1 MSWSREVRRRRM
13 RNYRLMFRVALLC
26 VAISLVVTVFGGLK
40 AVVDA
45 QVEWLVFGL
54 LMFVWS
60 AGCAYL
66 TIDSTVK
73 IIDVETVETQEAKPR
88 SG

>member
-1 MSWSREVRRRRM
+1 MSWSREVRQRRM

-26 VAISLVVTVFGGLK
+26 LAISLAMTLLGGLK
-40 AVVDA
+40 AIADA

-66 TIDSTVK
+66 TVDSTVR
-73 IIDVETVETQEAKPR
+73 IIEVDTVETQDARTR

>member
-1 MSWSREVRRRRM
+1 MSRDHEMRQRRM

-45 QVEWLVFGL
+45 QVEWLAYGL

-66 TIDSTVK
+66 TIDSTVR
-73 IIDVETVETQEAKPR
+73 IIEVETVETQDARTR